1 MPFYGFSE
9 RRLDY
14 IFISQN
20 LKEIDKHTEIINTIS
35 TDHSPVSYLFQN
47 LDQFQRGLD
56 LWKFHN
62 SLVSNEEYLSR
73 LKELVNKI
81 QWELNRS
88 NHFCNQEK
96 WEMLK
101 YEIRCF
107 TIKFSKCLTKAE
119 KSKQYF
125 LENQLKV

>member
-1 MPFYGFSE
+1 MVLVKVIRTQLNHLASLAKWLSVRLRTKWFWVRVQLQ

-20 LKEIDKHTEIINTIS
+20 FQEIDKHIEIINTIG

-81 QWELNRS
+81 Q
-88 NHFCNQEK
+88 
-96 WEMLK
+96 
-101 YEIRCF
+101 
-107 TIKFSKCLTKAE
+107 
-119 KSKQYF
+119 
-125 LENQLKV
+125 